1 MPPNSK
7 SRVKRPDR
15 NRSAMADA
23 IEIRTHSGLSL
34 TSPVRGRV
42 DESVTGAMVMSAP
55 PGNSTSRTGGRA
67 PRPAPGT

>member
-15 NRSAMADA
+15 NRRAMADA

-34 TSPVRGRV
+34 TPARRGRL
-42 DESVTGAMVMSAP
+42 DERVTGATVMSASS
-55 PGNSTSRTGGRA
+55 GK
-67 PRPAPGT
+67 